1 VVNAPAAYGSGLKT
15 VPQIFDPEG
24 KYIGG
29 YSELEDSF
37 K

>member
-1 VVNAPAAYGSGLKT
+1 MPLLLRADLKT

>member
-1 VVNAPAAYGSGLKT
+1 MADLKT

-29 YSELEDSF
+29 YSELEDSLQ
-37 K
+37 